1 MSEEGFINKDYLW
14 GVNFDVNGKIFKG
27 CDIIN
32 KETSLKEK
40 CDNYDEILNNIN
52 ILKNDTDV
60 FLQKILDDNPSLNS
74 KEKKENLEDDI
85 ID

>member
-14 GVNFDVNGKIFKG
+14 GVNFDVNGKVFKG
-27 CDIIN
+27 NDIIN
-32 KETSLKEK
+32 KEKPLKEK

-52 ILKNDTDV
+52 ILKNDTDI

>member
-32 KETSLKEK
+32 KETPLKEK
-40 CDNYDEILNNIN
+40 CDNYDE
-52 ILKNDTDV
+52 
-60 FLQKILDDNPSLNS
+60 
-74 KEKKENLEDDI
+74 
-85 ID
+85 